1 MKISI
6 RPATQADAAAISLLC
21 REIHVLHAAAPP
33 WHFRPGNDETFPP
46 DMLGELLEQP
56 SNLILIAETDSRP
69 AGYVYAEFVRHI
81 ESTWTH
87 YHRQLYLH
95 HIGITAVQRRKGIG
109 TALIAALRAA
119 GKERG
124 VDMLAVDV
132 WRFNEEA
139 RAFHRRHGFETY
151 SETMWSR

>member
-6 RPATQADAAAISLLC
+6 RQATLADAGAISLIG
-21 REIHVLHAAAPP
+21 REIQALHAAALP
-33 WHFRPGNDETFPP
+33 WYFRSDDAETFSPA
-46 DMLGELLEQP
+46 EFSTLLEQP
-56 SNLILIAETDSRP
+56 NNLILIAETDSGRT
-69 AGYVYAEFVRHI
+69 GYAYAEFLRHI
-81 ESTWTH
+81 ESTLTH
-87 YHRQLYLH
+87 YNRQLYLR
-95 HIGITAVQRRKGIG
+95 HIGITAAQRRKGIG
-109 TALIAALRAA
+109 TALIAALGAA

-139 RAFHRRHGFETY
+139 RAFYRRPGFETY